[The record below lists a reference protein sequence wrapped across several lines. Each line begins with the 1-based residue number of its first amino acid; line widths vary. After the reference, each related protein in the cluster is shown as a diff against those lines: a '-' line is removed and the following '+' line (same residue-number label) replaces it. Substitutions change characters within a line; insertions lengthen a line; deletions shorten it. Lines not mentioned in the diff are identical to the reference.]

1 MFRLRLLALAALAA
15 VSACSAD
22 VSFEEAGERASH
34 KCYSCRGNR

>member
-1 MFRLRLLALAALAA
+1 MFRIRFLALATIAAL
-15 VSACSAD
+15 SACSTD